1 MILAIETSTP
11 EASLAL
17 LEQGSGEV
25 LWQSAFESDRL
36 HNAKIFAPVEQAL
49 EICRGKLQQIVVG
62 LGPGSYSGV
71 RVGISVAN
79 GLSLALEVPVM
90 GLASIATLSDEME
103 FVVTG
108 DARRSSYYLAHI
120 HKHRL
125 ESEPELL
132 DKTQWLDEMAAL
144 REKGLNIYTTEKSVA
159 AQEECEIVLK
169 QPKALELAREVA
181 GMEKAELDER
191 VEQTLQPIYLRAPYI
206 TQPK

>member
-17 LEQGSGEV
+17 LERESGEV
-25 LWQSAFESDRL
+25 LWQSTFESDRL
-36 HNAKIFAPVEQAL
+36 HNAKIFAPVEEAL

-79 GLSLALEVPVM
+79 GLSLALKVPVL

-125 ESEPELL
+125 ESEPELMS
-132 DKTQWLDEMAAL
+132 KTQWLDEMAEL

-159 AQEECEIVLK
+159 AQEECEIELK
-169 QPKALELAREVA
+169 QTKALKLAREVM
-181 GMEKAELDER
+181 GMPTPVWSKLAEQ
-191 VEQTLQPIYLRAPYI
+191 VLQPIYLREPYI